1 MTRRMHALTDHPE
14 SLPETRHVVHGVLS
28 LDLGGLERLVLALA
42 RNGRQRGDRISVV
55 CIDQPGRL
63 ADDARALGADVHSL
77 DLAGDRG
84 QATARAAGLFERLRP
99 DVLHTHQIG
108 ALWHLGRAARM
119 RDGMVVVHTEHS
131 DHATLASRLTDQW
144 KNRLWWRR
152 AGRLSHRFCCVS
164 EDIARSVRRWHTVP
178 AAKVSVVDNGVD
190 TALFADRS
198 QRTPVRASLGF
209 SPGDVVIGTVGRL
222 NEVKRQDL
230 LLRGFARIAAAWPQ
244 ARLLLVG
251 DGPERPHLQA
261 LAQTLDLAGR
271 ISFAG
276 YQTQTEH
283 FLAAMDVF
291 ALSSRHEGLPLALLE
306 AWSAGLPVVSSSV
319 GGIPQVVRHGH
330 NGLLFDNGDEAGL
343 AALLAHLLDDPAAAA
358 NLAAAGR
365 DTVMASYS
373 LERTADRY
381 DAHYRTALTQ
391 R

>member
-1 MTRRMHALTDHPE
+1 M
-14 SLPETRHVVHGVLS
+14 
-28 LDLGGLERLVLALA
+28 
-42 RNGRQRGDRISVV
+42 
-55 CIDQPGRL
+55 
-63 ADDARALGADVHSL
+63 
-77 DLAGDRG
+77 
-84 QATARAAGLFERLRP
+84 
-99 DVLHTHQIG
+99 
-108 ALWHLGRAARM
+108 
-119 RDGMVVVHTEHS
+119 
-131 DHATLASRLTDQW
+131 
-144 KNRLWWRR
+144 
-152 AGRLSHRFCCVS
+152 
-164 EDIARSVRRWHTVP
+164 
-178 AAKVSVVDNGVD
+178 
-190 TALFADRS
+190 
-198 QRTPVRASLGF
+198 
-209 SPGDVVIGTVGRL
+209 
-222 NEVKRQDL
+222 
-230 LLRGFARIAAAWPQ
+230 
-244 ARLLLVG
+244 G
-251 DGPERPHLQA
+251 DGPERPHLEA

-381 DAHYRTALTQ
+381 DAHYRTALTP